1 MSDLDLYDYELPA
14 DQIAQSP
21 PEIRGASRALFVTRH
36 GADSEVAPFSAL
48 IDHLVG
54 DECLVVNDTR
64 VIPARVRARRAS
76 GGRVE
81 VFCLRAEDPPSDR
94 SAGPEVWHAWV
105 SPARRVHPGESLTPE
120 ADERATIEV
129 LERCGS
135 FWRVRFDGLELLE
148 RIGDV
153 PVPPYIA
160 RDPSDAA
167 LAALDRERYQT
178 VFADRP
184 GAVAAPTAGLH
195 FTPELLGRI
204 AERGVPLVRVT
215 LHVGP
220 GTFQPIRASRLAD
233 HVVAPEPC
241 SVTPEARA
249 TLAMARRDGRRVV
262 AVGTTTVRVL
272 ESLPDLES
280 EEAHIGEA
288 NLTILPGHTFRH
300 VDGLVTNF
308 HLPKSSLLVLVAAF
322 HGRETTL
329 AHYRRAVREGLRF
342 YSYGDAMVILP
353 ERTRG

>member
-21 PEIRGASRALFVTRH
+21 PDVRGASRALFVTRH
-36 GADSEVAPFSAL
+36 GTDAAVAPFSTL

-81 VFCLRAEDPPSDR
+81 VFCLRAEDHAAER
-94 SAGPEVWHAWV
+94 TAGSEVWHAWI
-105 SPARRVHPGESLTPE
+105 SPARRIQPGELLIAE
-120 ADERATIEV
+120 ADESASLEV

-135 FWRVRFDGLELLE
+135 FWRVRFDGLALLE
-148 RIGDV
+148 RVGDV

-160 RDPSDAA
+160 RDPNDAA

-178 VFADRP
+178 VYADRP

-195 FTPELLGRI
+195 FTPELLRRI
-204 AERGVPLVRVT
+204 AERGVPTVRVT

-220 GTFQPIRASRLAD
+220 GTFQPIRTSRLEE

-241 SVTPEARA
+241 SVTSEARA
-249 TLAMARRDGRRVV
+249 ALAAARRDGRRIV

-280 EEAHIGEA
+280 EEAHVGEA
-288 NLTILPGHTFRH
+288 SLTILPGHSFRH
-300 VDGLVTNF
+300 VDGLITNF
-308 HLPKSSLLVLVAAF
+308 HLPKSSLLVLVSAF

-329 AHYRRAVREGLRF
+329 THYHRAVREGLRF

-353 ERTRG
+353 ERPGG